1 LESNPRVEYAAL
13 LGVPD
18 ETWGEAVRA
27 VVQLKGGESATEEE
41 IKAFCR
47 GKMAGYMVPKSVVFV
62 EDLPVTAVGKVLRRK
77 VKEKYGGK

>member
-1 LESNPRVEYAAL
+1 VEYAAL